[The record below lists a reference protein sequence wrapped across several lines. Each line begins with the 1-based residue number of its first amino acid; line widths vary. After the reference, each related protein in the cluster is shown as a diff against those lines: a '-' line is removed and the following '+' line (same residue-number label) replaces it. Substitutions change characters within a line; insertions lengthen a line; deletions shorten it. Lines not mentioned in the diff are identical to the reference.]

1 MPAIA
6 ITTITNIIA
15 NLTMRDQK
23 FFSRYRAPRVATPNL
38 VAAQVDSYNSL
49 LTEGVKEIFKEFTP
63 IKDYSGKKF
72 DLEFVRIEL
81 GQPKFDEHYAKVQK
95 MTLDIPL
102 RAIVRLKNKAQIIE
116 KEQEIFLADFPVMT
130 SHGTF
135 IINGVERVIVPQLAR
150 SYGVFFT
157 TDEVKG
163 KRHFGAKIIPARG
176 AWIEIEVDAD
186 GQLQVRIDRKRKF
199 PATSLLRVFGAGSDA
214 EIKALFAESEYGAK
228 WAAQALEKDPAKS
241 VDEAYIEIHKRLRDG
256 DLATVANARE
266 YINSIFGED
275 RYDLSRV
282 GRFRFNQ
289 RFDKSLDEKELTR
302 KTLSLDDIVTVLNQT
317 LELEND
323 PEAVEDN
330 IDHLGSRRVRYVGE
344 MLQQRLRVGLT
355 HMKRNIQ
362 DRMSTIDTDATM
374 PQQFVNPRPLQA
386 RIKEFFTTNQLSQF
400 MQQENALTEI
410 EHLRTLSALGPGGLT
425 RERAGFEVRDVHPS
439 HYGRLC
445 PIHTPEGPN
454 IGLILRL
461 STFARVNEFGM
472 IETPYVKI
480 KNGKVTNEIVYL
492 NAAEEEKQS
501 IAHGATKV
509 ENDMIVDEMVEARL
523 NGAPVR
529 APRNEVNYMD
539 IAAEQPFSIATSMI
553 PFLEHDDANRS
564 LMGSNMQKQSTPC
577 ILPEAPLVATG
588 MEGRAA
594 LDTGRLIIAEE
605 EGTIVQAD
613 GRRIIVKNTKGKE
626 TEYPLVNFVRTNGF
640 TALHQRP
647 TVSVGTKVQKGDL
660 LADTSSTD
668 NGQLALGQNCLVAF
682 MCWSGANYEDA
693 IIISERMVKNSK
705 FSSIHIEEFV
715 CNVRDTKLGEEETTH
730 DIPNV
735 SETKLRNLDE
745 EGIIRVGSEVRP
757 GDILVGKITP
767 KGETQLTPE
776 ERLLRSIFG
785 DKARDVKDSSLRME
799 NGKRG
804 RIISIKVFSRE
815 AGHQLES
822 GIIKRIHIEIAQ
834 LRTVSVGDKLAGRHG
849 NKGVISRILP
859 EEDMPYMEDGR
870 PVDVILT
877 PLGVPSRMNLG
888 QILELH
894 LGLAAN
900 TLNYQ
905 AICPPFAGATE
916 GEIREELKKA
926 GFQENGKMKLYD
938 GRTGDAFEQD
948 ISVGYMYI
956 LKLHHMVED
965 KIHMRSIGPYSLI
978 TQQPLGGKAQ
988 GGGQRF
994 GEMEVWGLLG
1004 YGAAYTLREML
1015 TVKSDDIAGRS
1026 AAFDA
1031 IVRGERISHHY
1042 APASFNVLLHTLRG
1056 LALDVELMQNGSA
1069 LVNARKTPGAE
1080 VADFD
1085 ALRIRPASPE
1095 KILEWSH
1102 GEVTKPETINYRTQR
1117 PEKNSLFDEKI
1128 FGPERDYECYCGK
1141 YRGIR
1146 YKGIVCEK
1154 CGVEITRSIVRRE
1167 RMGHVD
1173 LAVPVAHVW
1182 FLRAIPSRLSMA
1194 LGVASGDLEKVV
1206 YFAGYMVTSVNKD
1219 EKTRI
1224 CAELDAE
1231 FKSKTKNLQ
1240 DEKSKDKIKELF
1252 TEAKRDIES
1261 ITLGAVLDE
1270 PRYHRYTI
1278 KYGAMFEAGIGAE
1291 AIFELCKKLNLKQ
1304 MIADAEVSLE
1314 KAGAAEREKT
1324 SKRLSILRGMERAN
1338 IRPEWMFLT
1347 RIPVIPPGL
1356 RPMVAL
1362 DGGRHATSDANDL
1375 YRRVINRNN
1384 RLKKLLEIHAPDV
1397 ILRNEKRIL
1406 QEAVDALIDNSIRH
1420 GGAAFSATT
1429 QARTRPLK
1437 SLSDNLKG
1445 KHGLFR
1451 QNLLGKRVDYSG
1463 RSVIVVG
1470 PELKLS
1476 QCGLPKHMA
1485 LELFRPFVIG
1495 KLLEKELA
1503 YNIRGAGRLIDEGV
1517 PEVWAI
1523 LENIIKDKYVLLNR
1537 APTLHRLGIQA
1548 FQPILIEGNA
1558 IQLHPLVCSAFNADF
1573 DGDQMAVHVPLSPE
1587 SQAEAREIMS
1597 ATKNILKPGNGEAV
1611 VASKLLDI
1619 LLGAYWMTKEVEGAM
1634 GENLA
1639 FPSPNAAILAYDY
1652 GRVGFQAKIK
1662 VMPSE
1667 KEKYAAFGGQIFET
1681 TVGRLLFNTVF
1692 PNDYPFI
1699 NQAVDKKGLA
1709 KIIDNLI
1716 ARYGLEKIPEI
1727 MDRIKNFG
1735 FRYVT
1740 QSGITWSL
1748 DDIRIPEEKNGIVA
1762 VAQKK
1767 SEEIIRHW
1775 QEGLLSE
1782 EERYRMNIEVWH
1794 NAKADVEKLIPGT
1807 LVVNGPVSDMLKSG
1821 ARGSVAQVTQMAGM
1835 KGLIA
1840 SPTGDTIE
1848 LPVTKSMKEGLS
1860 PIEYFLTT
1868 HGSRSGLAS
1877 TALSTAKAGYLTRRL
1892 FDVAQDIVVTEEECG
1907 TTTGLTIRRES
1918 ASGIGTFLAKN
1929 IEGRFLAADVEHD
1942 GKVEYKKGQFIT
1954 SVDAKHIEEMGTPSV
1969 YVRSPVGC
1977 KSQQGV
1983 CVHCYG
1989 ADLGTMKPVA
1999 LGEAVGTVAAQAI
2012 GEPGTQLTMNI
2023 KHAGGAASAAGD
2035 VTQGLPR
2042 VEEIFERRTPRNPA
2056 VVATVSGEVVE
2067 IKNDGKEKVI
2077 CVAPDLEHRKAGAKK
2092 DVIEYDL
2099 NYRRVPL
2106 VKVGEKIVK
2115 GQLITDGSADLSD
2128 LFKYA
2133 GKEKTQEYIIKEVVK
2148 IYELQG
2154 ASISVKHLETI
2165 VRQMFSR
2172 VRITSPGATEFS
2184 NGDVISENE
2193 FALINGE
2200 TLDAAGEVSTAE
2212 PLVMGI
2218 LDVSLSRA
2226 SFLSAAS
2233 FQNTTRMLIRAAMYG
2248 SVDYLTGLKENVII
2262 GRLIPAGT
2270 GFKGSPKEQLI
2281 NRYGGQVT
2289 PEPVE
2294 VEKEV
2299 A

>member
-1 MPAIA
+1 
-6 ITTITNIIA
+6 
-15 NLTMRDQK
+15 MREQK
-23 FFSRYRAPRVATPNL
+23 FFSRFKAPRVETPNL
-38 VAAQVDSYNSL
+38 VAAQVDSFKTL
-49 LTEGVKEIFKEFTP
+49 LQDGVKEIFKEFTP

-72 DLEFVRIEL
+72 DLEFVKVEL
-81 GQPKFDEHYAKVQK
+81 GEPKYDEHYAKAQK
-95 MTLDIPL
+95 LSLDIPL
-102 RAIVRLKNKAQIIE
+102 RAIVRLKNKTQNTE
-116 KEQEIFLADFPVMT
+116 KEQEIFLADFPLMT
-130 SHGTF
+130 EHGTF
-135 IINGVERVIVPQLAR
+135 VINGVERVIVPQLAR

-157 TDEVKG
+157 ADEVKG

-176 AWIEIEVDAD
+176 AWIEIEADAA
-186 GQLQVRIDRKRKF
+186 GELQVRIDRKRKF
-199 PATSLLRVFGAGSDA
+199 SAIALLRVLGAQYDTD
-214 EIKALFAESEYGAK
+214 IKALFSRSPEGKK
-228 WAAQALEKDPAKS
+228 WLEVALEKDAGQTLE
-241 VDEAYIEIHKRLRDG
+241 DAYIEIHKRLRDG
-256 DLATVANARE
+256 DMATAKNAEE
-266 YINSIFGED
+266 YINSIFSEE

-282 GRFRFNQ
+282 GRYRFNQ
-289 RFDKSLDEKELTR
+289 RFNKSLDEKELAR
-302 KTLSLDDIVTVLNQT
+302 KTLSLDDLVVVLDHV
-317 LELEND
+317 LKLEND
-323 PEAVEDN
+323 PDAMEDN

-344 MLQQRLRVGLT
+344 MLQQRVRVGLT

-400 MQQENALTEI
+400 MQQENALTEL

-461 STFARVNEFGM
+461 STFARINEFGM
-472 IETPYVKI
+472 IETPYVKV
-480 KNGKVTNEIVYL
+480 KNGTVTGEVVYL
-492 NAAEEEKQS
+492 NAAEEEKQC
-501 IAHGATKV
+501 IAHGATRVAEGGKIV
-509 ENDMIVDEMVEARL
+509 EDMVEVRL
-523 NGAPVR
+523 NGSPTRVAR
-529 APRNEVNYMD
+529 AEVNYID
-539 IAAEQPFSIATSMI
+539 VDPAQPFSIATSMI
-553 PFLEHDDANRS
+553 PFLEHDDANRA
-564 LMGSNMQKQSTPC
+564 LMGSNMQKQATPC
-577 ILPEAPLVATG
+577 IVPEAPLVATG
-588 MEGRAA
+588 MEARAA
-594 LDTGRLIIAEE
+594 RDTGRLIVAKED
-605 EGTIVQAD
+605 GTVMQAD
-613 GRRIIVKNTKGKE
+613 GRHIIVKNAKGKE
-626 TEYPLVNFVRTNGF
+626 VEYPLVNFVRTNGF
-640 TALHQRP
+640 TTLHQRP
-647 TVSVGTKVQKGDL
+647 ATSVGAKVKKGDL
-660 LADTSSTD
+660 LADTSSSD
-668 NGQLALGQNCLVAF
+668 QGQLALGQNALVAF

-705 FSSIHIEEFV
+705 FASIHLEEFV
-715 CNVRDTKLGEEETTH
+715 CNVRDTKLGPEETTH

-745 EGIIRVGSEVRP
+745 DGIIRTGSEVRP

-799 NGKRG
+799 NSKRG
-804 RIISIKVFSRE
+804 RIIGVKVFSRE

-822 GIIKRIHIEIAQ
+822 GIIKRIHIEVAQ
-834 LRTVSVGDKLAGRHG
+834 LRAVSVGDKLAGRHG

-859 EEDMPYMEDGR
+859 EEDMPYTADGR

-905 AICPPFAGATE
+905 AICPPFAGASE

-926 GFQENGKMKLYD
+926 GFNENGKMKLYD
-938 GRTGDAFEQD
+938 GRTGEAFEQD
-948 ISVGYMYI
+948 IAVGYMYI

-994 GEMEVWGLLG
+994 GEMEVWALLG

-1015 TVKSDDIAGRS
+1015 TIKSDDIMGRS
-1026 AAFDA
+1026 AAFDS

-1056 LALDVELMQNGSA
+1056 LALDVELMKDAGA
-1069 LVNARKTPGAE
+1069 VVGARKTPGAE
-1080 VADFD
+1080 SSDFD
-1085 ALRIRPASPE
+1085 AVRIRPASPE

-1128 FGPERDYECYCGK
+1128 FGPEKDYECYCGK

-1154 CGVEITRSIVRRE
+1154 CGVEITRAIVRRE

-1182 FLRAIPSRLSMA
+1182 FLRAIPSRLAMV
-1194 LGVASGDLEKVV
+1194 LGIGSGDLEKVV
-1206 YFAGYMVTSVNKD
+1206 YFAGYMVTTVHKA
-1219 EKTRI
+1219 EKERI
-1224 CAELDAE
+1224 MQELEAEY
-1231 FKSKTKNLQ
+1231 KSKLKKLE
-1240 DEKSKDKIKELF
+1240 DEKSKDKMKELF
-1252 TEAKRDIES
+1252 LEAKHDIDS
-1261 ITLGAVLDE
+1261 IYVGSVLDE
-1270 PRYHRYTI
+1270 PRYHRYAI

-1291 AIFELCKKLNLKQ
+1291 AIYDLCRNLNLKE
-1304 MIADAEVSLE
+1304 MIANTEQALVKCS
-1314 KAGAAEREKT
+1314 AADREKFG
-1324 SKRLSILRGMERAN
+1324 KRLSILRGMTRAN
-1338 IRPEWMFLT
+1338 VRPEWMFLK

-1362 DGGRHATSDANDL
+1362 DGGRHATSDVNDL

-1384 RLKKLLEIHAPDV
+1384 RLKKLLEIQAPDV

-1470 PELKLS
+1470 PELRLN

-1523 LENIIKDKYVLLNR
+1523 LEDIIRDKYVLLNR

-1548 FQPILIEGNA
+1548 FQPILVEGNA
-1558 IQLHPLVCSAFNADF
+1558 IQLHPLVCPAFNADF
-1573 DGDQMAVHVPLSPE
+1573 DGDQMAVHVPLSVE
-1587 SQAEAREIMS
+1587 AQTEAREIMS
-1597 ATKNILKPGNGEAV
+1597 ATKNILKPGNGEPV
-1611 VASKLLDI
+1611 VATKLLDI
-1619 LLGAYWMTKEVEGAM
+1619 LLGAYWMTKEVVGMRGEG
-1634 GENLA
+1634 LS
-1639 FPSPNAAILAYDY
+1639 FPGPNAAILAYDH
-1652 GRVGFQAKIK
+1652 GHVGFQAKIK

-1667 KEKYAAFGGQIFET
+1667 KEKYAQFGGQLFET
-1681 TVGRLLFNTVF
+1681 TAGRLLFNTVF
-1692 PNDYPFI
+1692 PSDYPFI
-1699 NQAVDKKGLA
+1699 NYPIDKKSLGKLV
-1709 KIIDNLI
+1709 DDLI
-1716 ARYGLEKIPEI
+1716 ARYGLEKIPDI
-1727 MDRIKNFG
+1727 LNRIKNFG

-1748 DDIRIPEEKNGIVA
+1748 DDIRIPKEKGEIVERA
-1762 VAQKK
+1762 EKK
-1767 SEEIIRHW
+1767 SADIMQHW
-1775 QEGLLSE
+1775 QNGLLSE
-1782 EERYRMNIEVWH
+1782 EERYRMNIEIWH
-1794 NAKADVEKLIPGT
+1794 AAKSEIEKIIPST
-1807 LVVNGPVSDMLKSG
+1807 LAVDGSVSDMLRSG

-1840 SPTGDTIE
+1840 SPTGEAIE
-1848 LPVTKSMKEGLS
+1848 FPITKSMKEGLT
-1860 PIEYFLTT
+1860 PLEYFITT
-1868 HGSRSGLAS
+1868 HGSRKGLS
-1877 TALSTAKAGYLTRRL
+1877 DTALNTAKAGYLTRRL
-1892 FDVAQDIVVTEEECG
+1892 FDVAQDVVVTEEECG
-1907 TTTGLTIRRES
+1907 TKEGLQIKRES

-1929 IEGRFLAADVEHD
+1929 IEGRYLAGDVEAPPAGG
-1942 GKVEYKKGQFIT
+1942 GKVAYKKGHFIT
-1954 SVDAKHIEEMGTPSV
+1954 NSDAQAIEEMDVASV
-1969 YVRSPVGC
+1969 YVRSPIGC
-1977 KSQQGV
+1977 KSTRGL
-1983 CVHCYG
+1983 CIHCYG

-2012 GEPGTQLTMNI
+2012 GEPGTQLTMRTF
-2023 KHAGGAASAAGD
+2023 HAGGAASVGGD
-2035 VTQGLPR
+2035 ITQGLPR
-2042 VEEIFERRTPRNPA
+2042 VEEIFERRAPRNPA
-2056 VVATVSGEVVE
+2056 VIASVSGKVLEVRD
-2067 IKNDGKEKVI
+2067 DGKEKMI
-2077 CVAPDLEHRKAGAKK
+2077 IVAPDLEHRGKSKK
-2092 DVIEYDL
+2092 EVIEYEV
-2099 NYRRVPL
+2099 NFRRVPL
-2106 VKVGEKIVK
+2106 VKAGDDIEK
-2115 GQLITDGSADLSD
+2115 GQFLTDGSADLQD
-2128 LFKYA
+2128 LFKYST
-2133 GKEKTQEYIIKEVVK
+2133 KEKTQEYIISEVVK

-2154 ASISVKHLETI
+2154 ASISAKHLETI

-2172 VRITSPGATEFS
+2172 VRVTASGGTEFS
-2184 NGDVISENE
+2184 IGDVMSAADLTRASER
-2193 FALINGE
+2193 
-2200 TLDAAGEVSTAE
+2200 AGEVGGEVAKGE

-2218 LDVSLSRA
+2218 LDVSLSRQ

-2233 FQNTTRMLIRAAMYG
+2233 FQNTTRMLIKASMYG
-2248 SVDYLTGLKENVII
+2248 SVDHLEGLKENVII

-2270 GFKGSPKEQLI
+2270 GFKGSPKEKMV
-2281 NRYGGQVT
+2281 NKFGN
-2289 PEPVE
+2289 PVSE
-2294 VEKEV
+2294 TVAKQTEV

>member
-1 MPAIA
+1 
-6 ITTITNIIA
+6 
-15 NLTMRDQK
+15 MRTQK
-23 FFSRYRAPRVATPNL
+23 YFSRYQEPRVPTPSL
-38 VAAQVDSYNSL
+38 VAAQTDSYKL
-49 LTEGVKEIFKEFTP
+49 LLEKGFREIFKEFTP
-63 IKDYSGKKF
+63 IRDYSGKKF
-72 DLEFVRIEL
+72 DLEFVKIEL
-81 GQPKFDEHYAKVQK
+81 GEPKVDEHYAKAQK
-95 MTLDIPL
+95 LTLDIPV
-102 RAIVRLKNKAQIIE
+102 RATVRLKNKVKGEE
-116 KEQEIFLADFPVMT
+116 KEQEIFLADLPIMT
-130 SHGTF
+130 EHGTF
-135 IINGVERVIVPQLAR
+135 VINGVERVIVPQLAR

-157 TDEVKG
+157 ASEVKG
-163 KRHFGAKIIPARG
+163 KRHFGAKLIPARG
-176 AWIEIEVDAD
+176 AWIEMECDALGD
-186 GQLQVRIDRKRKF
+186 IAVRIDRKRKF
-199 PATSLLRVFGAGSDA
+199 PATSLLRIMGPTLADKDF
-214 EIKALFAESEYGAK
+214 KQLFAGNQYAK
-228 WAAQALEKDPAKS
+228 QWIAGALEKDPAKTTE
-241 VDEAYIEIHKRLRDG
+241 EAFIEIHKRLRDG
-256 DLATVANARE
+256 DLATAKNAEE
-266 YINSIFGED
+266 YIKSIFNEE

-282 GRFRFNQ
+282 GRYRFNQ
-289 RFDKSLDEKELTR
+289 RFGRSLDEKELAR
-302 KTLSLDDIVTVLNQT
+302 KTLSLDDLVTVINQLLT
-317 LELEND
+317 LENTPD
-323 PEAVEDN
+323 AMEDN

-344 MLQQRLRVGLT
+344 MLSQRLRVGLT

-362 DRMSTIDTDATM
+362 DRMSTIDAEATM

-400 MQQENALTEI
+400 MQQENALTEL

-461 STFARVNEFGM
+461 STFARLNEFGM
-472 IETPYVKI
+472 IETPYAKVVG
-480 KNGKVTNEIVYL
+480 GKVTKEIVYL
-492 NAAEEEKQS
+492 NAAEEEGVA

-509 ENDMIVDEMVEARL
+509 GEDGTILEEVVEARVKGSPTRTARKEL
-523 NGAPVR
+523 SYIDVS
-529 APRNEVNYMD
+529 
-539 IAAEQPFSIATSMI
+539 AEQPFSIATSMI
-553 PFLEHDDANRS
+553 PFLEHDDANRA
-564 LMGSNMQKQSTPC
+564 LMGSNMQKQATPC
-577 ILPEAPLVATG
+577 VLPEAPLVATG
-588 MEGRAA
+588 MEERAA
-594 LDTGRLIIAEE
+594 KDTGRLIVAKEA
-605 EGTIVQAD
+605 GVVSHAD
-613 GRRIIVKNTKGKE
+613 GRVIKVKNEKGKE
-626 TEYPLVNFVRTNGF
+626 AEYKLVNFVRTNGF

-647 TVSVGTKVQKGDL
+647 VVSVGDKVKKGGL
-660 LADTSSTD
+660 LADTSTTD
-668 NGQLALGQNCLVAF
+668 GGQLALGQNALVAF
-682 MCWSGANYEDA
+682 MTWSGANYEDA
-693 IIISERMVKNSK
+693 IIISERMVKASK

-715 CNVRDTKLGEEETTH
+715 CNVRDTKLGPEETTH

-735 SETKLRNLDE
+735 SEAKLRNLDE
-745 EGIIRVGSEVRP
+745 DGVVRTGSEVRP

-804 RIISIKVFSRE
+804 RIIGVKVFSRE
-815 AGHQLES
+815 QGHHLES

-834 LRTVSVGDKLAGRHG
+834 LRPVSVGDKLAGRHG

-859 EEDMPYMEDGR
+859 EEDMPYTADGR
-870 PVDVILT
+870 PVDVLLT

-916 GEIREELKKA
+916 GEIRQELSKA
-926 GFQENGKMKLYD
+926 GFAESGKMKLFD
-938 GRTGDAFEQD
+938 GRTGEAFEQD
-948 ISVGYMYI
+948 IAVGYMYI

-994 GEMEVWGLLG
+994 GEMEVWALLG

-1015 TVKSDDIAGRS
+1015 TIKSDDIMGRS

-1056 LALDVELMQNGSA
+1056 LALDVELMRNGSPA
-1069 LVNARKTPGAE
+1069 TSARKTPGAD
-1080 VADFD
+1080 ASDFD
-1085 ALRIRPASPE
+1085 AVRIRPASPE
-1095 KILEWSH
+1095 RIMEWSH

-1128 FGPERDYECYCGK
+1128 FGPEKDYECYCGK

-1146 YKGIVCEK
+1146 YKGIICEK
-1154 CGVEITRSIVRRE
+1154 CGVEITRAIVRRE

-1182 FLRAIPSRLSMA
+1182 FLRAIPSRLSMV
-1194 LGVASGDLEKVV
+1194 LGLSGGELEKVV
-1206 YFAGYMVTSVNKD
+1206 YFAGYIVNQVHQKEKD
-1219 EKTRI
+1219 RI
-1224 CAELDAE
+1224 MGELEAEYKAKL
-1231 FKSKTKNLQ
+1231 KNLQ
-1240 DEKSKDKIKELF
+1240 DDKSKEKMKELF
-1252 TEAKRDIES
+1252 LEAKSDINS
-1261 ITLGAVLDE
+1261 IDVGKVLDE
-1270 PRYHRYTI
+1270 PKYHRFAI

-1291 AIFELCKKLNLKQ
+1291 AIYNLCKQLNLKELVKQ
-1304 MIADAEVSLE
+1304 CEAAYEDAGS
-1314 KAGAAEREKT
+1314 AEREKL
-1324 SKRLSILRGMERAN
+1324 SKRLSALRGMVKASV
-1338 IRPEWMFLT
+1338 RPEWMFLT

-1362 DGGRHATSDANDL
+1362 DGGRHATSDVNDL

-1384 RLKKLLEIHAPDV
+1384 RLKKLLDIHAPDV

-1470 PELKLS
+1470 PELKLN

-1523 LENIIKDKYVLLNR
+1523 LEDVIKDKYVLLNR

-1558 IQLHPLVCSAFNADF
+1558 IQLHPLVCPAFNADF
-1573 DGDQMAVHVPLSPE
+1573 DGDQMAVHVPLSAE
-1587 SQAEAREIMS
+1587 AQAEAREIM
-1597 ATKNILKPGNGEAV
+1597 AAHRNILKPGNGEPV

-1619 LLGAYWMTKEVEGAM
+1619 LLGSYWMTKEVVGMKGEGS
-1634 GENLA
+1634 A
-1639 FPSPNAAILAYDY
+1639 FATPNSAILAYDY
-1652 GRVGFQAKIK
+1652 GHVGFQAKIK

-1667 KEKYAAFGGQIFET
+1667 KEKYAQFGGQLFET

-1692 PNDYPFI
+1692 PSDYPYI
-1699 NQAVDKKGLA
+1699 NHAIDKKSLAKLVDDLILRYGLA
-1709 KIIDNLI
+1709 KV
-1716 ARYGLEKIPEI
+1716 PEI
-1727 MDRIKNFG
+1727 MDRIKTFG

-1748 DDIRIPEEKNGIVA
+1748 DDIRIPEEKNIIIA
-1762 VAQKK
+1762 NAQKK
-1767 SEEIIRHW
+1767 SDEVVGHW
-1775 QEGLLSE
+1775 QQGLLSE
-1782 EERYRMNIEVWH
+1782 EERYRMNLELWH
-1794 NAKADVEKLIPGT
+1794 TAKSDVEKLMAGSLPE
-1807 LVVNGPVSDMLKSG
+1807 NGPVTDMLRSG
-1821 ARGSVAQVTQMAGM
+1821 ARGSLAQVTQMAGM

-1840 SPTGDTIE
+1840 SPTGEAIE
-1848 LPVTKSMKEGLS
+1848 FPITKSMKEGLS
-1860 PIEYFLTT
+1860 PIEYFITT
-1868 HGSRSGLAS
+1868 HGSRKGLS
-1877 TALSTAKAGYLTRRL
+1877 DTALNTAKAGYLTRRL
-1892 FDVAQDIVVTEEECG
+1892 FDVAQDVVVSSEDCG
-1907 TTTGLTIRRES
+1907 TKEGLYISRAS
-1918 ASGIGTFLAKN
+1918 ASGIGTFLAQN
-1929 IEGRFLAADVEHD
+1929 IDGRYLAGDVEHN
-1942 GKVEYKKGQFIT
+1942 GTVHYKKGHFVT
-1954 SVDAKHIEEMGTPSV
+1954 SADAKQIEELGVESV
-1969 YVRSPVGC
+1969 FVRSPVSC
-1977 KSQQGV
+1977 KSGRGI
-1983 CVHCYG
+1983 CGKCYG
-1989 ADLGTMKPVA
+1989 ADLGTQKPVA

-2012 GEPGTQLTMNI
+2012 GEPGTQLTMRTF
-2023 KHAGGAASAAGD
+2023 HAGGAASVGGD
-2035 VTQGLPR
+2035 ITQGLPR
-2042 VEEIFERRTPRNPA
+2042 VEEIFERRMPRNPA
-2056 VVATVSGEVVE
+2056 AVASVSGEVVE
-2067 IKNDGKEKVI
+2067 VRDDGKEKVI
-2077 CVAPDLEHRKAGAKK
+2077 VIAPDIEFIKTGKKAKET
-2092 DVIEYDL
+2092 IEYEVSM
-2099 NYRRVPL
+2099 RRVPL
-2106 VKVGEKIVK
+2106 VKVGERVTK
-2115 GQLITDGSADLSD
+2115 GQLMTDGSADLQE
-2128 LFKYA
+2128 LYENA
-2133 GKEKTQEYIIKEVVK
+2133 GKEKTQAYIISEVVK

-2154 ASISVKHLETI
+2154 ANISAKHLEVI
-2165 VRQMFSR
+2165 IRQMFSR
-2172 VRITSPGATEFS
+2172 SKVTHIGATELS
-2184 NGDVISENE
+2184 LGDVIAE
-2193 FALINGE
+2193 AD
-2200 TLDAAGEVSTAE
+2200 LDAINVTTHDAGGEQAKGTG
-2212 PLVMGI
+2212 LVMGI

-2233 FQNTTRMLIRAAMYG
+2233 FQNTTRMLIKASIYG
-2248 SVDYLTGLKENVII
+2248 SVDKLEGLKENVII

-2270 GFKGSPKEQLI
+2270 GFKGSPKNDLVMKYAPQAGEAVDE
-2281 NRYGGQVT
+2281 RVRPAMSRG
-2289 PEPVE
+2289 E
-2294 VEKEV
+2294 
-2299 A
+2299 